1 MVNGDASV
9 HGPEDARPLS
19 WRGSARPPQA
29 LGFSQIALAHE
40 AEIHP
45 NVVGRLERGEYNP
58 TIALLELLVKPL
70 RVALSEL
77 IAAAEKRCGS

>member
-1 MVNGDASV
+1 M
-9 HGPEDARPLS
+9 ARKTLI
-19 WRGSARPPQA
+19 RCIGEEVRARRKA

-58 TIALLELLVKPL
+58 TVALLELLIKPL
-70 RVALSEL
+70 RVALSDL
-77 IAAAEKRCGS
+77 IADAERRCGS

>member
-1 MVNGDASV
+1 M
-9 HGPEDARPLS
+9 ARKTLI
-19 WRGSARPPQA
+19 RCIGEEVRTRRKA

-58 TIALLELLVKPL
+58 TVALLELLIKPL
-70 RVALSEL
+70 RVGLSDL
-77 IAAAEKRCGS
+77 IASAERRCGF

>member
-1 MVNGDASV
+1 MARKTLVRCLGEEV
-9 HGPEDARPLS
+9 HDR
-19 WRGSARPPQA
+19 RKA

-40 AEIHP
+40 AEVHP
-45 NVVGRLERGEYNP
+45 NVVGRLERGEYTP
-58 TIALLELLVKPL
+58 TVSLLELLVKPL

>member
-1 MVNGDASV
+1 MPRKTLIRCLGEEVRD
-9 HGPEDARPLS
+9 R
-19 WRGSARPPQA
+19 RKA

-58 TIALLELLVKPL
+58 TVSLLELLVKPL
-70 RVALSEL
+70 RVTLSEL
-77 IAAAEKRCGS
+77 IAAAERRRGL

>member
-1 MVNGDASV
+1 M
-9 HGPEDARPLS
+9 ARKTLI
-19 WRGSARPPQA
+19 RCLGEEVRDRRKA

-58 TIALLELLVKPL
+58 TVSLLELLIKPL
-70 RVALSEL
+70 SVALSEL
-77 IAAAEKRCGS
+77 IAGAEKRFKS

>member
-1 MVNGDASV
+1 M
-9 HGPEDARPLS
+9 ARKTLI
-19 WRGSARPPQA
+19 RCLGEEVRDRRKA

-58 TIALLELLVKPL
+58 TVSLLELLVKPL
-70 RVALSEL
+70 RVGLSEL
-77 IAAAEKRCGS
+77 IAGAERRCGS

>member
-1 MVNGDASV
+1 M
-9 HGPEDARPLS
+9 ARKTLV
-19 WRGSARPPQA
+19 RCLGEEVRNRRKA

-58 TIALLELLVKPL
+58 TVSLLELLAKPL
-70 RVALSEL
+70 RLALSEL
-77 IAAAEKRCGS
+77 IAGAERRCGL

>member
-1 MVNGDASV
+1 M
-9 HGPEDARPLS
+9 ARKTLI
-19 WRGSARPPQA
+19 RCIGEEVRDRRKA

-58 TIALLELLVKPL
+58 TIALLEQLIKPL
-70 RVALSEL
+70 CVALSDL
-77 IAAAEKRCGS
+77 IAGAERRCSF

>member
-1 MVNGDASV
+1 MPRKTLIRCLGEEVRD
-9 HGPEDARPLS
+9 R
-19 WRGSARPPQA
+19 RKA

-58 TIALLELLVKPL
+58 TISLLELLIKPL
-70 RVALSEL
+70 NVALSEL
-77 IAAAEKRCGS
+77 IAGAEKRSKS

>member
-1 MVNGDASV
+1 M
-9 HGPEDARPLS
+9 ARKTLI
-19 WRGSARPPQA
+19 RCIGEEVRDRRKA

-58 TIALLELLVKPL
+58 TVALLELLIKPL
-70 RVALSEL
+70 RIGLSDL
-77 IAAAEKRCGS
+77 IVSAERRRGS